1 MSLAGTTDLERN
13 NLEVHVD
20 LCAVRYKQLDDR
32 LTKVESKIDE
42 LHEDIKNGNSSLVK
56 VIVGAAGSIVAGLL
70 STIVVLITKF

>member
-1 MSLAGTTDLERN
+1 MSLAGTTELEKT

-32 LTKVESKIDE
+32 LTKVEAKIDE